1 MSKCLN
7 NVEMSKLRNNMK
19 KHIVIAFY
27 KYLIQD
33 GSTLIS
39 DFGLSKKLSDSISTS
54 SSGPKGMAA
63 YIEPQCFLQD
73 RPTSNDILTELESL
87 SKEKT
92 VEFITNFI
100 DSDSETSIYS
110 GNLVEFNTDIVDY
123 DSEASIFSGNFLTY
137 AMLFKS
143 FYTLY
148 KNTNT
153 YYEGDFENNMMIV
166 LQYANGGT
174 LQNYLINKI
183 HENIFIISW
192 AEIIL
197 ITEQI
202 IFGLQNLHN
211 NNVIHGDLHPKNIL
225 IVRDNKNKFN
235 KATIADFGSAS
246 KFDDSMASLYGRP
259 FTVAIAD
266 FNSASKYDDR
276 VTLWELTSGIRPY
289 SKHLNKLALPHCIL
303 NGLREKIIPG
313 TPSSYSRL

>member
-1 MSKCLN
+1 
-7 NVEMSKLRNNMK
+7 
-19 KHIVIAFY
+19 
-27 KYLIQD
+27 
-33 GSTLIS
+33 
-39 DFGLSKKLSDSISTS
+39 
-54 SSGPKGMAA
+54 
-63 YIEPQCFLQD
+63 

-211 NNVIHGDLHPKNIL
+211 NNVIHGDL
-225 IVRDNKNKFN
+225 
-235 KATIADFGSAS
+235 
-246 KFDDSMASLYGRP
+246 
-259 FTVAIAD
+259 
-266 FNSASKYDDR
+266 
-276 VTLWELTSGIRPY
+276 
-289 SKHLNKLALPHCIL
+289 
-303 NGLREKIIPG
+303 
-313 TPSSYSRL
+313 